1 MAVTTDDVKY
11 ISDLARLEMSE
22 DELETFT
29 TQLNSILEYAS
40 KLDELNL
47 KQVEPTSHVI
57 PLKNVF
63 RDDEVKPSL
72 HTDDLVNSCSPYF
85 DGEFFEVPRVIE
97 E

>member
-1 MAVTTDDVKY
+1 
-11 ISDLARLEMSE
+11 DLARLEMTD
-22 DELETFT
+22 DELDTFT
-29 TQLNSILEYAS
+29 SQLNSILEYAS
-40 KLDELNL
+40 KLNELEMND
-47 KQVEPTSHVI
+47 VEPTSHVV

-72 HTDDLVNSCSPYF
+72 HQDDLRGSCSPYF

>member
-1 MAVTTDDVKY
+1 MAVTKDNVKH
-11 ISDLARLEMSE
+11 ISDLARLEMTD

-29 TQLNSILEYAS
+29 GQLNSILEYAS
-40 KLDELNL
+40 KLNELDF
-47 KQVEPTSHVI
+47 KDVEPTSHVI

-63 RDDEVKPSL
+63 REDKVKDSLPPDELLK
-72 HTDDLVNSCSPYF
+72 SCAPQF